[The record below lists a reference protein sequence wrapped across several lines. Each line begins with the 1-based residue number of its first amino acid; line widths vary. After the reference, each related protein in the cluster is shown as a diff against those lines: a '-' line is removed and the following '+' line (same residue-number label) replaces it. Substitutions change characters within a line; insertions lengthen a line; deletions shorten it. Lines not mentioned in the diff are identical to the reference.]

1 MALKQLDLHVDLHVE
16 VRRRSTGW
24 STGERKADLS
34 LKICVQSSKS
44 IAGLARL
51 TRRPESTEK
60 VREALNGDSDKK
72 VTRDAG
78 R

>member
-1 MALKQLDLHVDLHVE
+1 MAIIKQLE
-16 VRRRSTGW
+16 
-24 STGERKADLS
+24 ERKILS
-34 LKICVQSSKS
+34 RPVVQSSES

>member
-1 MALKQLDLHVDLHVE
+1 MSISNW
-16 VRRRSTGW
+16 RTG
-24 STGERKADLS
+24 GEENFE
-34 LKICVQSSKS
+34 S

-51 TRRPESTEK
+51 ARRPESTEK

-72 VTRDAG
+72 VTRDTG